1 MLLLRARSY
10 HCYRARYS
18 IAELTF
24 WVPLT
29 LPDHRNHNL
38 YNIEPLKPLIDAGF
52 TLLTPNFRIARRI
65 KTVWDSG
72 QHDAGLKVWRPVSVM
87 PLEAWLDQR
96 WREAVELGLLEP
108 LLEINEGQAIELWQ
122 QVVAE
127 HQSSS
132 ERYTLLR
139 PSAATALASQAREM
153 LVRWQ
158 VDVAAAP
165 IRQEFFLDEDC
176 STFYAWLELFQK
188 KLDNQGLLT
197 TADKARQILGIAASL
212 PRKPVALLDFDD
224 IPPLYQACIDACT
237 SELRVVEPSDPMG
250 QRVARAFADKRS
262 ELSAAARWAKQKN
275 AANPHSTVAIILP
288 DMTEDRLALEYLLR
302 REFDCLGGSFAAL
315 PVNFSAGVGLN
326 RVPVVADALQLLA
339 LTRSRVKIPDIVSL
353 LQSRFVDM
361 PDASTP
367 LAVKFV
373 RSLFDD
379 GREEV
384 DIAELRY
391 RASQVS
397 LASEQGLSL
406 GRQLLE
412 LSQLRVLRARHFP
425 SQWAQHFYTVLN
437 VFGWPGKGGLDS
449 LEYQQVELWQR
460 MLQGLHSYDV
470 VSGAI
475 DLNDALLLLERCA
488 AREMFQPQTV
498 DSPIQVLGILEG
510 AGLKFDH
517 LWICGLQAKTWP
529 APARPNPLVPLSLQR
544 DLHMPHASAEREWA
558 FSNSLFERYIHS
570 APTVNASYVQSVGGV
585 PELPAALL
593 QHFEW
598 CEDEESEVALD
609 PRWLQQQ
616 AGAGLESVDD
626 EQAPVVSSEEVN
638 VVGGGSGLLE
648 DQSHCPF
655 RAFAKRRLK
664 LEPLGEFHVG
674 LSASARGSILHDA
687 LYVLWGHLGDSNALA
702 SIDVEALD
710 QLIGESA
717 NSALQAL
724 PTRQLVGL
732 GQGYLALEG
741 QRLQALLG
749 EWVQI
754 ERQRSEFIVL
764 AREQDVSLTLGP
776 LEIKLRADRIDQLAD
791 GSQFII
797 DYKSGRSDVKDWLGD
812 RPAKPQLLL
821 YCMASGQEPNSS
833 DVSALGFAQVRPGD
847 SGYIGAGRVDAAP
860 GIRTDIV
867 KLVGEESQVEDWQ
880 DLNVVWWE
888 TLQRL
893 VDNFVAGDAEV
904 DPKGASSC
912 SYCGLDSLCRIGDDR
927 EAST

>member
-1 MLLLRARSY
+1 
-10 HCYRARYS
+10 
-18 IAELTF
+18 
-24 WVPLT
+24 
-29 LPDHRNHNL
+29 
-38 YNIEPLKPLIDAGF
+38 
-52 TLLTPNFRIARRI
+52 
-65 KTVWDSG
+65 
-72 QHDAGLKVWRPVSVM
+72 
-87 PLEAWLDQR
+87 
-96 WREAVELGLLEP
+96 
-108 LLEINEGQAIELWQ
+108 
-122 QVVAE
+122 
-127 HQSSS
+127 
-132 ERYTLLR
+132 
-139 PSAATALASQAREM
+139 
-153 LVRWQ
+153 
-158 VDVAAAP
+158 
-165 IRQEFFLDEDC
+165 
-176 STFYAWLELFQK
+176 
-188 KLDNQGLLT
+188 
-197 TADKARQILGIAASL
+197 
-212 PRKPVALLDFDD
+212 
-224 IPPLYQACIDACT
+224 
-237 SELRVVEPSDPMG
+237 
-250 QRVARAFADKRS
+250 
-262 ELSAAARWAKQKN
+262 
-275 AANPHSTVAIILP
+275 
-288 DMTEDRLALEYLLR
+288 
-302 REFDCLGGSFAAL
+302 
-315 PVNFSAGVGLN
+315 
-326 RVPVVADALQLLA
+326 
-339 LTRSRVKIPDIVSL
+339 
-353 LQSRFVDM
+353 
-361 PDASTP
+361 
-367 LAVKFV
+367 
-373 RSLFDD
+373 
-379 GREEV
+379 
-384 DIAELRY
+384 
-391 RASQVS
+391 
-397 LASEQGLSL
+397 
-406 GRQLLE
+406 
-412 LSQLRVLRARHFP
+412 
-425 SQWAQHFYTVLN
+425 
-437 VFGWPGKGGLDS
+437 
-449 LEYQQVELWQR
+449 
-460 MLQGLHSYDV
+460 
-470 VSGAI
+470 
-475 DLNDALLLLERCA
+475 
-488 AREMFQPQTV
+488 
-498 DSPIQVLGILEG
+498 
-510 AGLKFDH
+510 
-517 LWICGLQAKTWP
+517 
-529 APARPNPLVPLSLQR
+529 
-544 DLHMPHASAEREWA
+544 
-558 FSNSLFERYIHS
+558 
-570 APTVNASYVQSVGGV
+570 VQSIGGV

-593 QHFEW
+593 QDFEW

-609 PRWLQQQ
+609 PRWLAQR

-833 DVSALGFAQVRPGD
+833 DVSSLGFAQVRPGD